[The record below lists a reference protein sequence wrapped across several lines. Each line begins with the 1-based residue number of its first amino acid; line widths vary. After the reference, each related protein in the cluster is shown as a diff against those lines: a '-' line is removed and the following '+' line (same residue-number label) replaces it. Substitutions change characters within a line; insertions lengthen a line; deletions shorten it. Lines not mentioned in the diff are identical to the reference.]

1 MIKGDYKDIEW
12 YIDEKECWICISH
25 CKSKDG
31 YPLIRR
37 NDKTISIA
45 RAMME
50 VKYNKELSSEIMVLH
65 SCDNPTCINP
75 NHLRI
80 GTAKDNAQDRE
91 KRGRHG
97 STDGAGTPPKY
108 DDST

>member
-1 MIKGDYKDIEW
+1 
-12 YIDEKECWICISH
+12 
-25 CKSKDG
+25 
-31 YPLIRR
+31 
-37 NDKTISIA
+37 
-45 RAMME
+45 MME

-108 DDST
+108 DDSTVLKVHKIKKDNPKISAGEIAAILGTSRRWVSHILLGDRRKKVIL